1 MEIESEE
8 KQREREPNNNISFV
22 LFVKCLFRSVFLCML
37 IFASIYH
44 LNYLRLLLFFFW
56 WTGSSDT
63 GQSDVEERVTV
74 SFNFRENEMG
84 GEDKGVA
91 SVIRA

>member
-1 MEIESEE
+1 MLVSL
-8 KQREREPNNNISFV
+8 SFSLHAYLCLYLSFE
-22 LFVKCLFRSVFLCML
+22 LFT
-37 IFASIYH
+37 FAS
-44 LNYLRLLLFFFW
+44 LFFW

-84 GEDKGVA
+84 GEDEGVA